1 MRLNPE
7 LRPATYEEAIMN
19 KTCIS
24 LFLASAALLAQPA
37 MAAGPEGVTVKP
49 IMAKDLSDLPG
60 KEGLMI
66 TVDYAPGA
74 ADPVHRH
81 HAHAFVYV
89 LEGSIVMQVK
99 GGKEV
104 TLTAGQSFYEGPN
117 DVHTVGRNAST
128 TQPAKFLVLLLKK
141 KKAEVLELVK

>member
-1 MRLNPE
+1 MKKICL
-7 LRPATYEEAIMN
+7 T
-19 KTCIS
+19 
-24 LFLASAALLAQPA
+24 LFLAAAALLAQPA
-37 MAAGPEGVTVKP
+37 FAAGLQGVSVTP
-49 IMAKDLSDLPG
+49 LMAKELSDMPG

-81 HAHAFVYV
+81 RAHGFIYV
-89 LEGSIVMQVK
+89 LEGSIAMQVK

-104 TLTAGQSFYEGPN
+104 TLLPGQTFYEGPN
-117 DVHTVGRNAST
+117 DIHTVGRNASS
-128 TQPAKFLVLLLKK
+128 TQPAKFLVLLIKQ

>member
-1 MRLNPE
+1 MK
-7 LRPATYEEAIMN
+7 
-19 KTCIS
+19 KTCIP
-24 LFLASAALLAQPA
+24 LFLAAAAMLAQPA
-37 MAAGPEGVTVKP
+37 LAAGPQGVSVTP
-49 IMAKDLSDLPG
+49 LMAKDLSDIPG
-60 KEGLMI
+60 KQALMI

-81 HAHAFVYV
+81 RAHGFIYV

-104 TLTAGQSFYEGPN
+104 TLLPGQTFYEGPN
-117 DVHTVGRNAST
+117 DIHTVGRNASS
-128 TQPAKFLVLLLKK
+128 TQPAKFLVLLIKQ

>member
-1 MRLNPE
+1 
-7 LRPATYEEAIMN
+7 MN
-19 KTCIS
+19 KTCIP
-24 LFLASAALLAQPA
+24 LLLASTALLAQSA
-37 MAAGPEGVTVKP
+37 MAAGPAGVTVTP
-49 IMAKDLSDLPG
+49 LVAKDLSDIPG

-81 HAHAFVYV
+81 RAHGFIYV

-104 TLTAGQSFYEGPN
+104 TLTPGQTFYEGPN
-117 DVHTVGRNAST
+117 DIHTVGRNAST
-128 TQPAKFLVLLLKK
+128 TQPAKFLVLLIKP